1 MLSTSNLSA
10 AQAENYF
17 VKDDYYTEE
26 EQHEASFWAGKG
38 AANLGLTGTVEKPV
52 FGELLGGVG
61 PNGESLFGQK
71 IDPKKRRAATDFTFS
86 APKSVSI
93 AALVQQ
99 DERVLAAHHQAVAK
113 AVSVLEERYA
123 QTRISTDFGRQRLTT
138 GNLIAAVFPHATN
151 REAEPQ
157 LHSHC
162 VVMNATQLPDG
173 RWFSFAN
180 KQAIA
185 NKKLLGQIYQNELAI
200 ALQNHGYIIEP
211 KAHGQF
217 ELVGYSPELLKLFS
231 TRRQQIEA
239 LVALWE
245 AEGKTVFSEDGQVL
259 RSRLALYEA
268 AALKSRKHK
277 PTPMQP
283 EQLRQGWN
291 ALAQVERLALPELP
305 TANPSWEKAEQVEA
319 ISSEIKAEDTL
330 LKTLSKPDI
339 APAIAHCSERDAV
352 FRRTALERF
361 AFEHQLGQQSF
372 DQLQEAIEASP
383 ELIRIYETRMTTQ
396 AAIRL
401 ELETIR
407 LMQGGQGQV
416 KEIALPEEVEQLLNN
431 FSLTAE
437 QRQAIFQT
445 VTCSDSVMAWQ
456 GSAGVGKTYA
466 LNELKLIAQ
475 AKGLQVKGFAPS
487 AEAAHT
493 LGESLKIET
502 STVAGLLVS
511 QVEEETVPAI
521 WLVDEAGLLSMKD
534 AHSLLVR
541 AQKEGARVLLVGDT
555 KQLSAV
561 EAGNPFKSL
570 QAGGIA
576 LARLDH
582 SLRQK
587 TEELK
592 LAVRLI
598 SEGNVARG
606 IDVLEQAGC
615 LHIELELSGQINQMV
630 SDYIALSPGA
640 REETLLLAGTNQER
654 SVLTAQL
661 RQALQAE
668 GSLGEDALHLS
679 SLRRRDLTVV
689 QARYV
694 SAYAAGDV
702 LIPTQDYK
710 KQGLVK
716 YQQYVVRGV
725 DKEAN
730 QLVVETGV
738 GQLMKVDPARCES
751 KTVYRVQP
759 MNIAV
764 GDRLRWTKNNRAA
777 KTRNGQQFTAT
788 EIGTDGKVLAV
799 DGAGEAR
806 WFDLSGRQHVDYAW
820 VSTTYGSQGKT
831 ADRVLALMGEK
842 TTNKEAFYVAV
853 SRAKHGL
860 RLYAADKHE
869 LIRKAQASRAKEN
882 ASDYVLLVKKG
893 EKYAETQKENNGG
906 GRSTLDGREIGQ
918 RVGDGVGE
926 CLAAEFAGE
935 FSTRAGRGG
944 RTQSAGEFAGA
955 GGAEFDGGLESVA
968 DILSEQVESLSGA
981 VAEHVERAE
990 FIQCEGEL
998 ADAAEAINFGFEQ
1011 LEQAAENRNRLAAAV
1026 NRLDTTIGDEVSR
1039 AEPDSVAG
1047 IKPAAMKNAVAVEN
1061 TVAMTNT
1068 VAIAKQAEEERAE
1081 KLNLK
1086 ALWNHYRDGIKARS
1100 QGEFDY
1106 QVGRLAF
1113 DDGAGQKVIALMLA
1127 SESTIVRQIY
1137 QSYGKAQAMQYVNQL
1152 ASRICYGQASKVAP
1166 KAEPSRLTG
1175 KRQIEME

>member
-26 EQHEASFWAGKG
+26 EQHEASFWLGSG
-38 AANLGLTGTVEKPV
+38 AKQLGLTGTVEKAV
-52 FGELLGGVG
+52 FGELLSGIG
-61 PNGESLFGQK
+61 PNDEVLSGQR

-86 APKSVSI
+86 APKSVSV

-99 DERVLAAHHQAVAK
+99 DERVSAAHHQAVAK
-113 AVSVLEERYA
+113 AMSVLEERYA
-123 QTRISTDFGRQRLTT
+123 QTRISMEMGRQRVTT
-138 GNLIAAVFPHATN
+138 GNVMAAVFPHATN

-162 VVMNATQLPDG
+162 VVMNATQLEDG

-180 KQAIA
+180 EQAIA

-211 KAHGQF
+211 KSHGQF
-217 ELVGYSPELLKLFS
+217 ELVGYLPELLKLFS

-268 AALKSRKHK
+268 AALKSRKRK

-283 EQLRQGWN
+283 EQLRRGWN
-291 ALAQVERLALPELP
+291 ALAHVEGLDLPELP
-305 TANPSWEKAEQVEA
+305 TAHSGWEKTDQAESIASDVETA
-319 ISSEIKAEDTL
+319 SSL
-330 LKTLSKPDI
+330 PQPDI
-339 APAIAHCSERDAV
+339 APAIAHCGEREAV

-372 DQLQEAIEASP
+372 DQLQETIEASP
-383 ELIRIYETRMTTQ
+383 ELIRIDETRMTTQ
-396 AAIRL
+396 AAIQL

-407 LMQGGQGQV
+407 LMQGEQGQV
-416 KEIALPEEVEQLLNN
+416 KAIALPEEIAQLLENS
-431 FSLTAE
+431 SLTAE
-437 QRQAIFQT
+437 QRQAILQT
-445 VTCSDSVMAWQ
+445 LTCSDSVMAWQ

-475 AKGLQVKGFAPS
+475 AKGLRVRGFAPS

-493 LGESLKIET
+493 LGESLKVET
-502 STVAGLLVS
+502 GTVAGLLVS
-511 QVEEETVPAI
+511 QVAEGTAPAI

-541 AQKEGARVLLVGDT
+541 AQREGARVLLVGDT

-582 SLRQK
+582 SFRQK

-592 LAVRLI
+592 LAVRMI

-606 IDVLEQAGC
+606 IDVLDQAEC
-615 LHIELELSGQINQMV
+615 LHIEPELDEQINQMV
-630 SDYIALSPGA
+630 SDYIELSPGA

-654 SVLTAQL
+654 RVLTTQL

-668 GSLGEDALHLS
+668 GSLGEDALKLL
-679 SLRRRDLTVV
+679 SLRRKDLTVV

-694 SAYAAGDV
+694 SAYGVGDV
-702 LIPTQDYK
+702 LIPTQDYR
-710 KQGLVK
+710 KQGLAK

-725 DKEAN
+725 DKDAN
-730 QLVVETGV
+730 QLVVETGT
-738 GQLMKVDPARCES
+738 GQLLKVDPARCDR

-759 MNIAV
+759 MNIAA

-777 KTRNGQQFTAT
+777 KTRNGQQFTVA
-788 EIGTDGKVLAV
+788 EIDANGKVLAV
-799 DGAGEAR
+799 DGNGESR
-806 WFDLSGRQHVDYAW
+806 WFDLAGRSHVDYAW

-860 RLYAADKHE
+860 RLYATDKHE
-869 LIRKAQASRAKEN
+869 LIRKAQVSRSKEN
-882 ASDYVLLVKKG
+882 ASDYVLLGQKG
-893 EKYAETQKENNGG
+893 ETYGETQKENCGG
-906 GRSTLDGREIGQ
+906 ELPSIDGGDIGQ

-944 RTQSAGEFAGA
+944 RTLSAGKFAGA
-955 GGAEFDGGLESVA
+955 GGAGFDGGLESVA
-968 DILSEQVESLSGA
+968 DILSEQVESLSRA

-990 FIQCEGEL
+990 LIRCEGEL
-998 ADAAEAINFGFEQ
+998 AGAVEAVNHSFEQ
-1011 LEQAAENRNRLAAAV
+1011 LERTAENRNQVAAAV
-1026 NRLDTTIGDEVSR
+1026 DRLNATVGQQAQQCRVEQGSDIERLDQSHATHW
-1039 AEPDSVAG
+1039 
-1047 IKPAAMKNAVAVEN
+1047 VES
-1061 TVAMTNT
+1061 
-1068 VAIAKQAEEERAE
+1068 E
-1081 KLNLK
+1081 
-1086 ALWNHYRDGIKARS
+1086 ARS
-1100 QGEFDY
+1100 ISAGGKGRSHYLTLWQQYSVKIQSRNSVKRDY
-1106 QVGRLAF
+1106 WVGRAAGK
-1113 DDGAGQKVIALMLA
+1113 DGRSRNEIALMLA
-1127 SESTIVRQIY
+1127 AGSPTAKWIRGNKGVK
-1137 QSYGKAQAMQYVNQL
+1137 KATAYVNKMALAAYSEQL
-1152 ASRICYGQASKVAP
+1152 K
-1166 KAEPSRLTG
+1166 
-1175 KRQIEME
+1175 KRVGPRKRSQRDVELGD

>member
-26 EQHEASFWAGKG
+26 EQHEASFWLGKG
-38 AANLGLTGTVEKPV
+38 ASNLGLTGTVEKAV
-52 FGELLGGVG
+52 FGELLSGTG
-61 PNGESLFGQK
+61 PNGEVLSGK
-71 IDPKKRRAATDFTFS
+71 EIDPKKRRAATDFTFS

-93 AALVQQ
+93 AALVQK

-113 AVSVLEERYA
+113 ALSVLEERYA
-123 QTRISTDFGRQRLTT
+123 QTRISTEMGRQRLTT

-173 RWFSFAN
+173 QWFSFAN
-180 KQAIA
+180 EQAIA

-200 ALQNHGYIIEP
+200 ALQKHGYVIEP

-217 ELVGYSPELLKLFS
+217 ELVGYSAELLKLFS

-239 LVALWE
+239 LVALWK

-268 AALKSRKHK
+268 AALKSRKRK

-291 ALAQVERLALPELP
+291 ALAQVEGLALPELP
-305 TANPSWEKAEQVEA
+305 TANSRWEQADQVEA
-319 ISSEIKAEDTL
+319 IASDVEAASTL
-330 LKTLSKPDI
+330 SKTLSKPDI
-339 APAIAHCSERDAV
+339 EPAIAHCSEREAV

-361 AFEHQLGQQSF
+361 ALEHQLGQQSF
-372 DQLQEAIEASP
+372 DQLQAAIEGSS
-383 ELIRIYETRMTTQ
+383 ELIRIDETRMTTQ

-416 KEIALPEEVEQLLNN
+416 KEIALPEEIEQLLGK
-431 FSLTAE
+431 SPLTAE
-437 QRQAIFQT
+437 QRQAILQT
-445 VTCSDSVMAWQ
+445 LTCSDSVMAWQ
-456 GSAGVGKTYA
+456 GSAGAGKTYT

-475 AKGLQVKGFAPS
+475 DKGLQVRGFAPS

-511 QVEEETVPAI
+511 SVEEETAPAI
-521 WLVDEAGLLSMKD
+521 WFVDEAGLLSMKD
-534 AHSLLVR
+534 AHALLIR
-541 AQKEGARVLLVGDT
+541 AQQEGARVLLVGDT

-606 IDVLEQAGC
+606 IDVLEQAEC
-615 LHIELELSGQINQMV
+615 LHLEPKLSGQINQMV
-630 SDYIALSPGA
+630 SDYISLSPGA

-654 SVLTAQL
+654 GVLTAQL
-661 RQALQAE
+661 RQALQTE
-668 GSLGEDALHLS
+668 GSLGEDALKLL
-679 SLRRRDLTVV
+679 SLRRKDLTTV

-694 SAYAAGDV
+694 SAYVAGDV

-730 QLVVETGV
+730 QLVVETV
-738 GQLMKVDPARCES
+738 AGQLLKIDPARCDR

-759 MNIAV
+759 INIAV
-764 GDRLRWTKNNRAA
+764 GDKLRWTKNDRAA
-777 KTRNGQQFTAT
+777 KTRNGQQFTVA
-788 EIGTDGKVLAV
+788 EIDAAGKVMAV
-799 DGAGEAR
+799 DELGQGR
-806 WFDLSGRQHVDYAW
+806 WFDLSGRSHVDYAW

-831 ADRVLALMGEK
+831 AERVLALMGEK
-842 TTNKEAFYVAV
+842 TTNREAFYVAV

-860 RLYAADKHE
+860 KLYTADKHE
-869 LIRKAQASRAKEN
+869 LIRKAQVSRAKEN
-882 ASDYVLLVKKG
+882 ASDYVLLGQKG
-893 EKYAETQKENNGG
+893 ETYGKTQKENCGG
-906 GRSTLDGREIGQ
+906 EGPSTDGGDIGQ

-935 FSTRAGRGG
+935 LSTRAGRGE
-944 RTQSAGEFAGA
+944 RTQPTGEFTGTGDAG
-955 GGAEFDGGLESVA
+955 FDGELELVA
-968 DILSEQVESLSGA
+968 DILSQQVESLYCA
-981 VAEHVERAE
+981 VAEYVEQSE
-990 FIQCEGEL
+990 FIECEGL
-998 ADAAEAINFGFEQ
+998 FARAVEAVDFGFEQ
-1011 LEQAAENRNRLAAAV
+1011 LERAAKNRNKLAAAV
-1026 NRLDTTIGDEVSR
+1026 DRFDAAVGKQAGEYRGGQESVIDEVEQSHLASQVV
-1039 AEPDSVAG
+1039 AERQADSIGKSQREVY
-1047 IKPAAMKNAVAVEN
+1047 IKLWNDYSEGVQAENAV
-1061 TVAMTNT
+1061 
-1068 VAIAKQAEEERAE
+1068 
-1081 KLNLK
+1081 KLDL
-1086 ALWNHYRDGIKARS
+1086 L
-1100 QGEFDY
+1100 
-1106 QVGRLAF
+1106 VGRAAVK
-1113 DDGAGQKVIALMLA
+1113 DGRSRKEVWLMLTA
-1127 SESTIVRQIY
+1127 GSTIVKQIREMQGAKEAMNYIRKTLTACQQKQPTNSANSRKQSRQ
-1137 QSYGKAQAMQYVNQL
+1137 
-1152 ASRICYGQASKVAP
+1152 RIEIGD
-1166 KAEPSRLTG
+1166 
-1175 KRQIEME
+1175 